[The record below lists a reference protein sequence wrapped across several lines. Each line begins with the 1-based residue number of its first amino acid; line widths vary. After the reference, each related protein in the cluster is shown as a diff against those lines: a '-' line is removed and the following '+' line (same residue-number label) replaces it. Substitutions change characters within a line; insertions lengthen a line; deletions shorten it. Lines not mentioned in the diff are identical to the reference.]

1 MLVCE
6 LVDVTIVFPS
16 SILLFYLFLI
26 NAMDM
31 STTCTTCGRKSQDY
45 VIECSC
51 CGNCYCSD
59 KCKATDHQKK
69 VIHHIWADF
78 KHIYENIM
86 KSDQTIRVVTISDL
100 DGEIVYSGHRQ
111 GIRNLLT
118 SKESKKSLEMAVKGW
133 KTRRELGSKIGR
145 GKYVLA
151 EYEKIKRITIPLGEN
166 HLLYV
171 TTEVDCDHSALI
183 DRIRKLDFP

>member
-1 MLVCE
+1 MCIGLFNSPMLVCE
-6 LVDVTIVFPS
+6 LEDVTIVFPS
-16 SILLFYLFLI
+16 WIPFILLVPYQCYGHEHHLYNVWQKI
-26 NAMDM
+26 
-31 STTCTTCGRKSQDY
+31 QDY

-100 DGEIVYSGHRQ
+100 DGEIVYCGSPSRY
-111 GIRNLLT
+111 
-118 SKESKKSLEMAVKGW
+118 KEFVNFKRKQ
-133 KTRRELGSKIGR
+133 KI
-145 GKYVLA
+145 
-151 EYEKIKRITIPLGEN
+151 
-166 HLLYV
+166 
-171 TTEVDCDHSALI
+171 S
-183 DRIRKLDFP
+183 